1 MATELDRDDAAD
13 MRALCS
19 GEELALNRLML
30 RHREKLFHY
39 LIRQLQDESEAM
51 DLAQETFV
59 RVFLNREKF
68 KPANRFSTWLYAI
81 ATNLARD
88 RMRWLGRHRNVS
100 LEAPIGNTEA
110 TLSETLVETKPEPA
124 EKLRQA
130 ERVEEIKRAVS
141 SLAEDLRTALI
152 LSEYENLSQKE
163 IGEVLGCSA
172 KAVENRIYRARQQ
185 LREKLQHLKV
195 EA

>member
-88 RMRWLGRHRNVS
+88 RMRWLGRHRLAGLISSRADEDRNQTS
-100 LEAPIGNTEA
+100 RANIHG
-110 TLSETLVETKPEPA
+110 ETSFTTGDLQNNSR
-124 EKLRQA
+124 L
-130 ERVEEIKRAVS
+130 
-141 SLAEDLRTALI
+141 LRTRYYLDPAAV
-152 LSEYENLSQKE
+152 NF
-163 IGEVLGCSA
+163 SA
-172 KAVENRIYRARQQ
+172 GTYPGGSYFGPWTFTDSVTGQPFPNGPQIKIT
-185 LREKLQHLKV
+185 
-195 EA
+195 

>member
-13 MRALCS
+13 MRALCA

-39 LIRQLQDESEAM
+39 LIRLLQDESEAT

-59 RVFLNREKF
+59 RVFLNRGKY
-68 KPANRFSTWLYAI
+68 KPEHRFSTWLYTI

-88 RMRWLGRHRNVS
+88 RVRWLSRHRNVS
-100 LEAPIGNTEA
+100 LEAPMGSTEA
-110 TLSETLVETKPEPA
+110 TLSETLVEPKPEPGA
-124 EKLRQA
+124 TLQQT

-141 SLAEDLRTALI
+141 SLPEDLRTALI

-185 LREKLQHLKV
+185 LREKLQHLHV